1 MGFDWKKFII
11 IFLLVSS
18 VSAALVIGII
28 DTVQTS
34 SNEYE
39 LEEDDGS
46 RGNDLTSQIAAYKGM
61 QKGVKIRR
69 LVGILEQN
77 AKKTTDPTMLPDIA
91 YQAAGGDD
99 FKIVKSTSAEP
110 NYEEIGAIA
119 SKFDANYSYT
129 VEFTYTKKREIKGV
143 IIKYNAD
150 EKFKF
155 EADET

>member
-34 SNEYE
+34 SSEYE
-39 LEEDDGS
+39 VEEDDGS

-61 QKGVKIRR
+61 QKGVKVRR

-91 YQAAGGDD
+91 YQATGGDE
-99 FKIVKSTSAEP
+99 FKIIKSTSAEP
-110 NYEEIGAIA
+110 NSEEIGNIA

-155 EADET
+155 EVDES

>member
-39 LEEDDGS
+39 IEEDDGS

-61 QKGVKIRR
+61 QKGVKVRR

-77 AKKTTDPTMLPDIA
+77 AKKTKDPTMLPDIA
-91 YQAAGGDD
+91 YQTAGGDE
-99 FKIVKSTSAEP
+99 FKIIKSTSAEP
-110 NYEEIGAIA
+110 NYEEIGNIA

-155 EADET
+155 EVDET